1 MPPIAFFGDKKK
13 KVTSPVLRATLLSS
27 SLDSW
32 RRTDYRA
39 PFYRPSE
46 TPLVNP
52 LSIRRIT
59 PRFARA
65 HEEAGYDYVRHLVCH
80 EMRKCRH
87 NRRDAFHDATVRQ
100 LTHDAD
106 EGAKALL
113 LTKDA
118 AKFDVAID
126 FDPDSDITT
135 VTVCSIV
142 YGTAA
147 NEADELI
154 CRAEPRNWPLSP
166 GNFFKSVEPGRLVGE
181 RFQPDDS
188 VLKHDKYQIQEH
200 VEWNW
205 APQLEST
212 GSMVNV
218 LEIEKTN
225 AIRDDKVALGYV
237 EKVFKAVERKN
248 DADPVAMSSETD
260 GAATNRAREMPEYE
274 TSDLTQAHRI
284 DYTYRLVRCMR
295 SKFLSSWVPGGLDLD
310 DGRYVAIWCPSKDG
324 APSAFLTT
332 IQKRIHYSKAAEREA
347 YPQFSQLL
355 NLLAPAVITMLLK
368 ELAFNS
374 TLSFIADLRAHL
386 PDSSCLARAV
396 KLH

>member
-1 MPPIAFFGDKKK
+1 MPIAFFGDEK

-32 RRTDYRA
+32 RRKEYGA

-46 TPLVNP
+46 TSLVNP

-59 PRFARA
+59 PRFAES
-65 HEEAGYDYVRHLVCH
+65 HEDAGYDYVRHLVYD
-80 EMRKCRH
+80 EMRRCRH
-87 NRRDAFHDATVRQ
+87 NRKDTFRDATVRQ
-100 LTHDAD
+100 LTHDPH
-106 EGAKALL
+106 EGQKALL
-113 LTKDA
+113 LNGGA

-126 FDPDSDITT
+126 FDPNSDITT

-142 YGTAA
+142 YGTSDK
-147 NEADELI
+147 EAKELI
-154 CRAEPRNWPLSP
+154 CRAEPRNWPFSP
-166 GNFFKSVEPGRLVGE
+166 GNFFKSVAPGRLVGE
-181 RFQPDDS
+181 KFQADTS
-188 VLKHDKYQIQEH
+188 VLKNETYQIEEH

-218 LEIEKTN
+218 LEIKKTD
-225 AIRDDKVALGYV
+225 AVRDSNKAVKYV
-237 EKVFKAVERKN
+237 EKVFQAVERKE
-248 DADPVAMSSETD
+248 DADPVAMSD
-260 GAATNRAREMPEYE
+260 GTGGGATTASNARPVPAY
-274 TSDLTQAHRI
+274 TASDLAQVPKI

-310 DGRYVAIWCPSKDG
+310 DGRYVAIWCPPKGD

-332 IQKRIHYSKAAEREA
+332 IQKRIHYAKAAEREA

-355 NLLAPAVITMLLK
+355 NLLAPAVVSMLLK

-374 TLSFIADLRAHL
+374 TLSFIADLRANVH
-386 PDSSCLARAV
+386 DASCLAKV
-396 KLH
+396 PTSH